1 MSSRFSVKHFRMIY
15 NRSANTHVPRTVTTM
30 ALAAGVLKIVAP
42 QPGAIYPI
50 HLLLAIVVLTITTTI
65 YLALCRKTVYL
76 VDYACFR
83 PSFNLRCPKA
93 TFLEHAHL
101 SSLLDDSTV
110 NFIGTVLKRSEMSD
124 ETYVPPV
131 LHYIEPYC
139 GLYDARA
146 EAESIVFSVT
156 DDLLAKTCINRD
168 AIGVLITTSS
178 IFCPIPS
185 IADMIVNRYK
195 LRGDLCVM
203 NLSGMACSASMT
215 AVGLASNM
223 LQVMPWGSHALIV
236 STETTGPGHYQG
248 NTRSMQLPNILFR
261 IGGVAKLLS
270 TSRSKAR
277 FQLAHVTRII
287 TAANNSA
294 YRCAYQEEDEK
305 GILGTRLTKDLMV
318 VAGDAL
324 KDNLTASGPLVLPT
338 AELLKFF
345 FFDIVGK
352 VLYWRKIRPYI
363 PNFCVA
369 FEHICIHVGGPAV
382 ISSIQR
388 GLNLSDK
395 HVEPSRMTLY
405 RFGNQSAASVWYE
418 LAYIDAKGLMKKGDR
433 VWMIGFGAGYECNTA
448 TWVCIQPSS
457 CADGPWVDCIN
468 CYPVDISRK
477 G

>member
-1 MSSRFSVKHFRMIY
+1 MSPWSYVKHFRLLY
-15 NRSANTHVPRTVTTM
+15 NHSANTHVPRIVTTT
-30 ALAAGVLKIVAP
+30 ALAAGVLKKVTP
-42 QPGAIYPI
+42 RPSAICPV
-50 HLLLAIVVLTITTTI
+50 HLLIAIVLLTITATI
-65 YLALCRKTVYL
+65 YYALRRKTVYL

-83 PSFNLRCPKA
+83 PSFNLRCTKA

-101 SSLLDDSTV
+101 SSLLDYSTV
-110 NFIGTVLKRSEMSD
+110 NFIETILKRSGMSD
-124 ETYVPPV
+124 ETYVPPM

-139 GLYDARA
+139 GLYEART
-146 EAESIVFSVT
+146 EAALVVFSVT
-156 DDLLAKTCINRD
+156 DDLFAKTCISHD

-185 IADMIVNRYK
+185 IADVIVNRYK
-195 LRGDLCVM
+195 LRDDLRVM
-203 NLSGMACSASMT
+203 NLSGMACSASVT
-215 AVGLASNM
+215 AVGLATKM

-236 STETTGPGHYQG
+236 STETLGSGHYQG

-261 IGGVAKLLS
+261 MGGVAKLLS
-270 TSRSKAR
+270 TSRSMAR

-294 YRCAYQEEDEK
+294 YRCAYLEEDEK
-305 GILGTRLTKDLMV
+305 GILGTRLTKDLMI

-324 KDNLTASGPLVLPT
+324 KDNLIASGPLVLPT
-338 AELLKFF
+338 SELIKYFLFG
-345 FFDIVGK
+345 IVEK

-418 LAYIDAKGLMKKGDR
+418 LAYIDAKGLMNKGDR
-433 VWMIGFGAGYECNTA
+433 VWMIRFGAGYECNTA
-448 TWVCIQPSS
+448 SWMCIQPSS
-457 CADGPWVDCIN
+457 CVDGPWANCIN
-468 CYPVDISRK
+468 CYPMDIH
-477 G
+477 